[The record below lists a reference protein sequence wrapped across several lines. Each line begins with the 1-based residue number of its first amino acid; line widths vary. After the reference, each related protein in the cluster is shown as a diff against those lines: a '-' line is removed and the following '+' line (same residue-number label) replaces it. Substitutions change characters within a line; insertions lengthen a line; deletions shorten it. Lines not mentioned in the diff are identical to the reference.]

1 MPAYRNAKVAK
12 EMMREISHLVL
23 YEMKDPGVGFVTF
36 TKVEPSTDLKT
47 AKVFFSTIGDEKVR
61 GQILKMLGRARAFIQ
76 GNVSRRM
83 RLRHT
88 PELTF
93 HFDESIAGAVRICK
107 IIDEV
112 NRPKEGEPP
121 SAEATGGGASGPDD
135 ADGVAPVPDAAQG
148 GAPAPHDDAGGAPAP
163 AGEEE

>member
-61 GQILKMLGRARAFIQ
+61 GQVLKMLRRARAFIQ

-93 HFDESIAGAVRICK
+93 HFDESIEGAVRICK
-107 IIDEV
+107 IIDDV

-121 SAEATGGGASGPDD
+121 AEE
-135 ADGVAPVPDAAQG
+135 ADGGEPPVPDDGQGDVAAPGDGDGQ
-148 GAPAPHDDAGGAPAP
+148 PPPV
-163 AGEEE
+163 EEEK

>member
-61 GQILKMLGRARAFIQ
+61 GQVLKMLRRARAFIQ

-93 HFDESIAGAVRICK
+93 HFDESIEGAVRICK
-107 IIDEV
+107 IIDDV
-112 NRPKEGEPP
+112 NRPTEGEAPSEEAAGGEPP
-121 SAEATGGGASGPDD
+121 VPDD
-135 ADGVAPVPDAAQG
+135 GQGDAA
-148 GAPAPHDDAGGAPAP
+148 APSDGDKQPPP
-163 AGEEE
+163 VEEEK